1 MKHTPKQS
9 YTITCSSKFQLDV
22 TNLAAREKLN
32 IELLNIWEKR
42 KQTIIFITHN
52 IREAIFLSDQIL
64 VMESNPGKIKK
75 ILNVDFSRPRTDE
88 IKKSQKF
95 KDLELEGET
104 LLKG

>member
-1 MKHTPKQS
+1 MQ
-9 YTITCSSKFQLDV
+9 DV
-22 TNLAAREKLN
+22 LLRLQE
-32 IELLNIWEKR
+32 ELHK
-42 KQTIIFITHN
+42 TIIFITHN

-75 ILNVDFSRPRTDE
+75 ILNVDFSRPRSDE

-104 LLKG
+104 LFKG